1 MMNKETAILFVM
13 DFYSV
18 TREVALQ
25 LYHDEIDAYISLI
38 SKLEKEKNNVNY
50 IFGIYDDY
58 TYFILYHYF
67 SWN

>member
-38 SKLEKEKNNVNY
+38 SKLEKGEK
-50 IFGIYDDY
+50 
-58 TYFILYHYF
+58 
-67 SWN
+67 